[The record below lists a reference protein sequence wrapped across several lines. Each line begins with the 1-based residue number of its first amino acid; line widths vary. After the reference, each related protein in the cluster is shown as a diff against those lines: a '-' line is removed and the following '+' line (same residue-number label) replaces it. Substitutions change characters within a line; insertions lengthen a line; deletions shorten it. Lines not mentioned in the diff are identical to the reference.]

1 MPGFDYETIPKLRFQ
16 GEFGVGL
23 LIDSDIG
30 DRGALRAGG
39 QVKKCFVVQMDEK
52 IRNFLHSKSAQ
63 ESESSNNIFSTSNV
77 DLHWF

>member
-1 MPGFDYETIPKLRFQ
+1 
-16 GEFGVGL
+16 
-23 LIDSDIG
+23 
-30 DRGALRAGG
+30 
-39 QVKKCFVVQMDEK
+39 MDEK